1 MSKRRLDKLE
11 GSLSPKEAV
20 LHWLGEAHAFGTL
33 PDYVESLIDQ
43 PEMAQPFIA
52 IPSRVEQAVWDSMRR
67 QRPAFIK
74 EVMREATGDTIF
86 LMRLVIGLN
95 VHIEETLH
103 VEGLRH
109 AALVWWSR
117 ALEAAPGTKA
127 DATVPSDWRR
137 GVGTLRGTLTA
148 TDEARAMLEVRY
160 LEGHDCLF
168 PEVETEWRGLCAVA
182 EALTADEGN
191 LEDESARGVAEQ
203 RIQQVV
209 RMARADGLEASGR
222 SADSD
227 AIAARVARDAVG
239 PSSEAE
245 HG

>member
-20 LHWLGEAHAFGTL
+20 IHWLTEAHTYGSL
-33 PDYVESLIDQ
+33 PAYVESLIDQ
-43 PEMAQPFIA
+43 PDTAQPFIA
-52 IPSRVEQAVWDSMRR
+52 VPAQVEKAVFESMRG
-67 QRPAFIK
+67 QRSAFVK
-74 EVMREATGDTIF
+74 KVMREATGDTVF
-86 LMRLVIGLN
+86 LLRLVIGLN
-95 VHIEETLH
+95 VHVEETLR
-103 VEGLRH
+103 VERLRH
-109 AALVWWSR
+109 AALYWWSR
-117 ALEAAPGTKA
+117 ALEAAPGTKS
-127 DATVPSDWRR
+127 DATVPPDWRR
-137 GVGTLRGTLTA
+137 GVGTLRGTLTG

-160 LEGHDCLF
+160 LDGHDCLF
-168 PEVETEWRGLCAVA
+168 PKLATEWRGLCAVA

-239 PSSEAE
+239 ASSGAE